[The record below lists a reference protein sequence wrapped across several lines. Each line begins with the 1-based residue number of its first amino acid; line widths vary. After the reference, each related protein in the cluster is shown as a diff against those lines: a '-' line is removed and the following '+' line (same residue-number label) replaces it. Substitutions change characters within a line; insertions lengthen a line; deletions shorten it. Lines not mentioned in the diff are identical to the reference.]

1 MSRPYSYQQWK
12 STMLQSGAQ
21 RTIYCSMS
29 AKPEE
34 MIVDFRK
41 KETKTHTCVDIT
53 GADVERVNCFRLLG
67 ITIIY
72 LGHHPVPPS
81 L

>member
-1 MSRPYSYQQWK
+1 MEINNVAEWCTENNLLLNVSK
-12 STMLQSGAQ
+12 T
-21 RTIYCSMS
+21 
-29 AKPEE
+29 EE

-41 KETKTHTCVDIT
+41 KEAKTHTCVDIT